1 MNSKKDKKKPIWLRD
16 DIWNDTPDIDEINK
30 IEQTKAYQ
38 QLKSHLDKIHKQNR
52 KKHNKA
58 D

>member
-30 IEQTKAYQ
+30 IELTKAYQ